1 VSFADEGD
9 SDDNAD
15 ATTLRHRES
24 REVPNARK
32 HSEQRFFASL
42 GDESV
47 EGSNI
52 FFYTLLPTKQMPDH
66 LVRCVVIG
74 RLVCPSATQTM
85 ILLQRLLTEVDAWP
99 SVLGCH

>member
-15 ATTLRHRES
+15 ATTLRRRES
-24 REVPNARK
+24 RDAPNARK